1 MYFMTTNDE
10 VIAKILDILIPL
22 VPAGV
27 EITAKTEMTADL
39 GLDSL
44 KVMKILERLEDDF
57 DISIPINILP
67 KIRTIGDLSLQI
79 EKLKGNGC

>member
-1 MYFMTTNDE
+1 MTTNDE

>member
-1 MYFMTTNDE
+1 MEKNKE
-10 VIAKILDILIPL
+10 VLTKIINILTPL
-22 VPAGV
+22 VPEGA
-27 EITAKTEMTADL
+27 EIKATTELTTDL

-67 KIRTIGDLSLQI
+67 KIRTIEELSLQI
-79 EKLKGNGC
+79 EKLKKE